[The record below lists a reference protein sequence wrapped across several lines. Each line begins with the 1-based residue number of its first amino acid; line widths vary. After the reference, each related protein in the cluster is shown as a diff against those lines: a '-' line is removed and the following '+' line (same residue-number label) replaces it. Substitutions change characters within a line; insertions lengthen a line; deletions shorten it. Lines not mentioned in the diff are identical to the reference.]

1 MLCGD
6 LIPVCYGIHTKHINA
21 LPAGTEMLNLVLHS
35 NQWALKESINGELK
49 HFPSLLTLTYFQF
62 PEQLLQ
68 RSNEIKSTLD

>member
-1 MLCGD
+1 
-6 LIPVCYGIHTKHINA
+6 
-21 LPAGTEMLNLVLHS
+21 MLNLVLHS